1 MRRAAFAHGVQA
13 SCPMMILTLCLLHGC
28 DNPPKQQVKP
38 VPARPAEA
46 PDVFRVKLETS
57 KGSFVI
63 QVHKE
68 WAPRGARR
76 FYDLV
81 TSGFYDGA
89 RFYRVV
95 RNYIAQFGYKG
106 DPKTDSL
113 WQLSYI
119 ADDPARQSNKKGFV
133 SFAQLGPATR
143 TTQVF
148 INLRDNKDLDKSN
161 FVPFGQ
167 VVEGMEVAGK
177 LTYSYGDLSPR
188 GGGPDPKQIALQGN
202 RYLESKFPRLDYIV
216 RATVLPAQ

>member
-1 MRRAAFAHGVQA
+1 
-13 SCPMMILTLCLLHGC
+13 MILSLCLLHGC
-28 DNPPKQQVKP
+28 DSPPRQQAKPAP
-38 VPARPAEA
+38 VPPAEA
-46 PDVFRVKLETS
+46 PDLFRVKLETS
-57 KGSFVI
+57 KGDVVI
-63 QVHKE
+63 EVHKE

-95 RNYIAQFGYKG
+95 RNYIAQFGFKG

-119 ADDPARQSNKKGFV
+119 ADDPVKQSNKKGFV

-148 INLRDNKDLDKSN
+148 INLRDNKDLDKSH
-161 FVPFGQ
+161 FAPFGQ
-167 VVEGMEVAGK
+167 VVEGMDVAGK
-177 LTYSYGDLSPR
+177 LTFSYGDLPPR

-216 RATVLPAQ
+216 KATVQPAP